1 VCVVSPRPGRRPA
14 TRAEDWTLRFDLIA
28 LDEKTQ
34 ERATRPSGHLFA
46 AIAAENGLTRA
57 LVEGYAPEVVGE
69 VFENHG

>member
-1 VCVVSPRPGRRPA
+1 
-14 TRAEDWTLRFDLIA
+14 LRFGLIA

-34 ERATRPSGHLFA
+34 ERTTRPSGHLFA